1 MEIARQIADLPVRRG
16 GEGSFRVLLVTSRES
31 GRWVVP
37 KGWPWPDRE
46 EWVSAAEEAREEAGV
61 LGIADPKSIGSFR
74 YRKRRPMDTMLVD
87 VTVYRLDVTEQ
98 LATWPEC
105 EERRRSWFT
114 LIEAAS
120 STLRRPM
127 EARSQRLRRSHA
139 SANTWT
145 APPMTPLPS

>member
-105 EERRRSWFT
+105 EERRRSWFP
-114 LIEAAS
+114 LIEAAAVVAEPE
-120 STLRRPM
+120 LQDLIRRL
-127 EARSQRLRRSHA
+127 AIDA
-139 SANTWT
+139 IA
-145 APPMTPLPS
+145 